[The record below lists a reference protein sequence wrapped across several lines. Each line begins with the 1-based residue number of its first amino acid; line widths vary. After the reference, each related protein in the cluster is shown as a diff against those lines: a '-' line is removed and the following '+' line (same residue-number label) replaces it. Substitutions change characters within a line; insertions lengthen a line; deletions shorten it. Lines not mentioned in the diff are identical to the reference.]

1 MTEREQERL
10 DIIKQLIGS
19 IKGIGETNYDNKVL
33 NNLDFA
39 EFVIYELINDLLYN
53 AKYERYEDSK
63 LNIQEKS
70 IEIIKNIGFDIIGY
84 IKEQI
89 WMKIFKNIN
98 KNIKNVNSVNIIS
111 I

>member
-10 DIIKQLIGS
+10 NIIKQLIGD
-19 IKGIGETNYDNKVL
+19 IKGIGETNYDKKVL

-53 AKYERYEDSK
+53 AKYEGYEGSK
-63 LNIQEKS
+63 LDIQEKS

-84 IKEQI
+84 IKEEQ
-89 WMKIFKNIN
+89 
-98 KNIKNVNSVNIIS
+98 
-111 I
+111 